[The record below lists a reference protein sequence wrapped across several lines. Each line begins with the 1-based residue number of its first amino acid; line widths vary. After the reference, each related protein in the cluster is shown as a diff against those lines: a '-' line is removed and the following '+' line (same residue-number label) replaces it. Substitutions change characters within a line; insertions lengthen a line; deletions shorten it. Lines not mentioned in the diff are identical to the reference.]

1 MQGARAE
8 DFARIEGVIDATLA
22 DVAQTGAGLT
32 RERIDSFLHQYEL
45 SLAHVPGQRG
55 LSLLFRVAGAWTHD
69 ACCPLE
75 SLDVQTTLAELRVK
89 LDGPRGIQYLQDL
102 LRESVLCNTHRA
114 VVTMSPDAD
123 FLAKQTAVERSVL
136 GARLAAMSD
145 AQRANVQVR
154 ADALAEAQSRAQEV
168 DVLPT
173 LRRADIPQSAPP
185 HAIRDLDIEVDIG
198 ADANADA
205 AAATEMATTKGAT
218 AKHAKAS
225 SSKSVSVP
233 LQFAPQP
240 TNGVVYLKTSLDIS
254 ALRPEFADA
263 SSSSSSSSSS
273 ASSSSSSR
281 LSWAQWDLIP
291 MLTQLAP
298 SIATRHRSAEQLA
311 HDTNRFTGGISLA
324 ASILP
329 GAFDLSRRRHAAAA
343 ANDTTISARSDPSAS
358 APSAWPAPRTHLAL
372 SSHALHRNA
381 GDMLTLCAEVVAQPR
396 FDDAVRLRALVG
408 AANAGMM
415 NALQES
421 GHSFARSYVFLLCV
435 CFPIRYFRA

>member
-1 MQGARAE
+1 
-8 DFARIEGVIDATLA
+8 
-22 DVAQTGAGLT
+22 
-32 RERIDSFLHQYEL
+32 
-45 SLAHVPGQRG
+45 
-55 LSLLFRVAGAWTHD
+55 
-69 ACCPLE
+69 
-75 SLDVQTTLAELRVK
+75 LRVK
-89 LDGPRGIQYLQDL
+89 LDGPEGIRYLQDL
-102 LRESVLCNTHRA
+102 LRESVLNNTHRA

-136 GARLAAMSD
+136 GARLAAMSA
-145 AQRANVQVR
+145 AQRASVQVR
-154 ADALAEAQSRAQEV
+154 ADALVEAQSRAQEV

-185 HAIRDLDIEVDIG
+185 HAIRDLDVEVEIG
-198 ADANADA
+198 ADAG
-205 AAATEMATTKGAT
+205 ATSEVTTKGTT

-254 ALRPEFADA
+254 ALRPEFADDSNSPSSSSSL
-263 SSSSSSSSSS
+263 SSSSSSSS
-273 ASSSSSSR
+273 R
-281 LSWAQWDLIP
+281 LNWAQWDLIP

-324 ASILP
+324 ATILP

-343 ANDTTISARSDPSAS
+343 AANGTTISAPSDQSAS

-372 SSHALHRNA
+372 SSHALRRNA
-381 GDMLTLCAEVVAQPR
+381 GDMLALCAEVMA
-396 FDDAVRLRALVG
+396 
-408 AANAGMM
+408 
-415 NALQES
+415 E
-421 GHSFARSYVFLLCV
+421 ARVSE
-435 CFPIRYFRA
+435 

>member
-1 MQGARAE
+1 MPPTAYRCICTSSPQSGLGTSFTSDTGWDGGGREAVFSVGVQGARSE
-8 DFARIEGVIDATLA
+8 DFARIESVIDATLA

-89 LDGPRGIQYLQDL
+89 LDGPQGIQYLQDL
-102 LRESVLCNTHRA
+102 LRESVLRNTHRA

-123 FLAKQTAVERSVL
+123 FLAKQTAAERSML
-136 GARLAAMSD
+136 GARLAAMSA
-145 AQRANVQVR
+145 AQRASVQVR

-185 HAIRDLDIEVDIG
+185 NVIRDLDIEVDIG
-198 ADANADA
+198 AGANAG
-205 AAATEMATTKGAT
+205 ATSEVTTKGST
-218 AKHAKAS
+218 SKHAKAS

-263 SSSSSSSSSS
+263 PTSSS
-273 ASSSSSSR
+273 SSSSSSR

-324 ASILP
+324 ATILP

-343 ANDTTISARSDPSAS
+343 AANGTTISAPSDQSAS

-372 SSHALHRNA
+372 SSHALRRNA
-381 GDMLTLCAEVVAQPR
+381 GDMLALCAEVMA
-396 FDDAVRLRALVG
+396 
-408 AANAGMM
+408 
-415 NALQES
+415 E
-421 GHSFARSYVFLLCV
+421 ARVSE
-435 CFPIRYFRA
+435 